1 MRADLGRGQ
10 ATTNQ
15 KGDDAEDMETSSDQ
29 IRDELAKVLAWDD
42 FAAAPRMSRVL
53 EYIVNEAI
61 EGRREGI
68 RERTIAVEALGKGQE
83 FDPLVDPIV
92 RVLAGKLRK
101 SLQHYYYEQGA
112 ESRLR
117 ISVPKGGYRPE
128 FAWQSLAASVVSEV
142 RGRSRLP
149 AVAGATAGA
158 STKLMRPILAVAPL
172 VTFTHGERE
181 RFLADSVAQDLAIK
195 LSRIGWIDVVDY
207 LRARNRL
214 MSDKEPLQVAQELN
228 ADYLLTGSIRGV
240 DRFARVTVQLVNA
253 SSGTIVWAEIFDID
267 WESGVTGAELYDDI
281 VNRIRQKVGDLFGVL
296 SQVVWAQVKSKP
308 LRELSDLEAVLHV
321 FQYLMHLDQRMF
333 GKAVHAAEQALKAN
347 PNFAWA
353 WAGRAQLHLAEYCFS
368 ASPDERDLCASATDC
383 LRNAMNADPACAY
396 AHLVSGMSLLM
407 QGRIDEMVAASQKAI
422 DLAEGA
428 PAEVGSAGVVLSM
441 AGGEPDGQF
450 HIDQSLSINPR
461 LPGYVR
467 YGTVVNN
474 LRAGAYSVGLR
485 ECGQFSMPNCFW
497 DPMLRTAMLVRT
509 GESEAARVEWSRA
522 VTCQPQLAERPR
534 EFIGRV
540 IRDRRVLDDLADAVC
555 SINAH

>member
-10 ATTNQ
+10 STTDQ
-15 KGDDAEDMETSSDQ
+15 KGDDAEYMETSSDQ

-68 RERTIAVEALGKGQE
+68 RERTIAMEALGKGQD

-92 RVLAGKLRK
+92 RVLAGKLRR
-101 SLQHYYYEQGA
+101 SLQHYYYEEGA
-112 ESRLR
+112 RSRLR

-128 FAWQSLAASVVSEV
+128 FAWQSAEASVVQEV
-142 RGRSRLP
+142 RTKSRLP
-149 AVAGATAGA
+149 VDAGETVGA
-158 STKLMRPILAVAPL
+158 STKLIRPVLAVAPL
-172 VTFTHGERE
+172 VTFTSGERE
-181 RFLADSVAQDLAIK
+181 RFLADSVAQDLAVK

-214 MSDKEPLQVAQELN
+214 MADKEPLQVAQELN
-228 ADYLLTGSIRGV
+228 ADYLLTGSIRGGE
-240 DRFARVTVQLVNA
+240 RFARVTVQLVNA
-253 SSGTIVWAEIFDID
+253 SCGTIVWAEIFDIN
-267 WESGVTGAELYDDI
+267 WESGVTGSELYDDI
-281 VNRIRQKVGDLFGVL
+281 VNRIRRKVGDLFGVL

-308 LRELSDLEAVLHV
+308 LKELSDLEAVLHV

-368 ASPDERDLCASATDC
+368 ACPDGRDHCAHATDC

-407 QGRIDEMVAASQKAI
+407 QGRIEEMVAASQKAI
-422 DLAEGA
+422 DLADGA
-428 PAEVGSAGVVLSM
+428 PAEVGSAGAVLSM
-441 AGGEPDGQF
+441 AGGAPAGQG
-450 HIDQSLSINPR
+450 HIDQSLAINPR

-474 LRAGAYSVGLR
+474 LRAGAYGVGLR

-509 GESEAARVEWSRA
+509 GEPEAARVEWSRA
-522 VTCQPQLAERPR
+522 VACQPELADRPR
-534 EFIGRV
+534 DFIGRV

-555 SINAH
+555 SINAR